1 MHPQQ
6 RANAEFKRKENKK
19 QQSTLESHGRRKEIK
34 WGKSLAGSSCI
45 TLLIQSCKRQNFIQ
59 SHLRRS
65 ELGQTAD
72 FRTSQVT

>member
-45 TLLIQSCKRQNFIQ
+45 TLLIQNFIQ